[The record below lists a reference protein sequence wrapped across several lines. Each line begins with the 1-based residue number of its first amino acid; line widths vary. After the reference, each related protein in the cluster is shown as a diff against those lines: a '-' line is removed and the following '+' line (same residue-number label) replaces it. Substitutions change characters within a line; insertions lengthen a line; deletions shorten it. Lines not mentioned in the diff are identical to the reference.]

1 MTISS
6 DILISIKSEI
16 ERLTKID
23 SQITDVIINI
33 ELKANQKAKN
43 FIKINLKNK

>member
-23 SQITDVIINI
+23 PQITDVIINI
-33 ELKANQKAKN
+33 ELKANQKEKN